1 MSKNQP
7 PEIVAARNVLE
18 TEAVAIRVVG
28 ERLDATFVNAVDALH
43 VTDGKIVITG
53 LGKSGHVG
61 RKIAATFCSTGA
73 PAVFMH
79 AAEAF
84 HGDLGVHQSGDPVIF
99 LSNSGSTVELQ
110 GLVPILRGRGSSLVG
125 ILGNL
130 RGPLVGEVDVAL
142 DASVA
147 READPLGVVPTAS
160 FAGTAAIGDALA
172 SALMCRRGF
181 TEEDYARTHPGG
193 QLGRNLNLN
202 VGDLM
207 HPIQKVACC
216 EEDATLRDLVIAMT
230 EHPLGAACIL
240 REKRLVGIVTD
251 GDLRRALREHDDI
264 RTLKAMSLMNRDPI
278 SVTPD
283 CTMGT
288 ALRLMEERTSQI
300 AVLPVIDPG
309 NAAFLGLLRL
319 HDIYAPAEG

>member
-1 MSKNQP
+1 MQP
-7 PEIVAARNVLE
+7 KLSM
-18 TEAVAIRVVG
+18 
-28 ERLDATFVNAVDALH
+28 ATSVSN
-43 VTDGKIVITG
+43 
-53 LGKSGHVG
+53 
-61 RKIAATFCSTGA
+61 
-73 PAVFMH
+73 
-79 AAEAF
+79 
-84 HGDLGVHQSGDPVIF
+84 QSGDPVIF
-99 LSNSGSTVELQ
+99 LTNSGSTVELL
-110 GLVPILRGRGSSLVG
+110 GLVPILRDRGSSLVG

-130 RGPLVGEVDVAL
+130 RGSLAREVDVVL

-147 READPLGVVPTAS
+147 READLLGVVPTAS
-160 FAGTAAIGDALA
+160 FAVTAAMGDALA

-207 HPIQKVACC
+207 HPIEKVANCG
-216 EEDATLRDLVIAMT
+216 EDATLRDLVIAMT
-230 EHPLGAACIL
+230 EHPLGAACVL

-264 RTLKAMSLMNRDPI
+264 RTLKVMSLMNRDPI

-300 AVLPVIDPG
+300 AVLPVVDSE
-309 NAAFLGLLRL
+309 NSAFLGLLRL
-319 HDIYAPAEG
+319 HDIYITAED

>member
-18 TEAVAIRVVG
+18 AEAVAIRVVG
-28 ERLDATFVNAVDALH
+28 ERLDAAFVNAVDALQ
-43 VTDGKIVITG
+43 VAEGKIVITG

-79 AAEAF
+79 AAEAV

-99 LSNSGSTVELQ
+99 LSNSGSTAELLD
-110 GLVPILRGRGSSLVG
+110 LVPILRERGSSLVG

-130 RGPLVGEVDVAL
+130 RGPLVGEVDVVL

-147 READPLGVVPTAS
+147 READSLGIVPTAS
-160 FAGTAAIGDALA
+160 FAVTAAMGDALA

-193 QLGRNLNLN
+193 QLGRNLNLS

-207 HPIQKVACC
+207 HPAEKVACC
-216 EEDATLRDLVIAMT
+216 GKDATLRDLVIGMT
-230 EHPLGAACIL
+230 KHPLGAACIL
-240 REKRLVGIVTD
+240 SEKRLVGIVTD
-251 GDLRRALREHDDI
+251 GDLRRALREHEDI
-264 RTLKAMSLMNRDPI
+264 RTLKATSLMNRNPTT
-278 SVTPD
+278 VTPAIA
-283 CTMGT
+283 MGT

-300 AVLPVIDPG
+300 AVLPVVDPE
-309 NAAFLGLLRL
+309 NATFLGLLRL
-319 HDIYAPAEG
+319 HDVYSPAKD